1 MPYHLL
7 PDQVKEK
14 KAKIVYIHRDL
25 KDVIVSYYFFARMLT
40 FINYVG
46 TLQEFAWQV
55 LLNKVPYA
63 PYFDHLN
70 DYLTAAE
77 NHPEKVRK
85 LKNSY
90 TRRVF
95 SYDWFFKASK
105 GLAYPFAGQGYL
117 YASIYFLTIVAQ

>member
-1 MPYHLL
+1 M
-7 PDQVKEK
+7 
-14 KAKIVYIHRDL
+14 
-25 KDVIVSYYFFARMLT
+25 IVSYYFFARMLT

-46 TLQEFAWQV
+46 TLKDFAWQV

-85 LKNSY
+85 IGIPNFDTCIS
-90 TRRVF
+90 V
-95 SYDWFFKASK
+95 
-105 GLAYPFAGQGYL
+105 
-117 YASIYFLTIVAQ
+117 